1 MTKVRSLLLAIVI
14 SGVLAL
20 SAAFG
25 GPHGPLGVVPW
36 LLNLPGILLVVAVSS
51 DALIA
56 LRVGAGLLLQVA
68 VWYAVLRWWSARGL
82 RRGPA

>member
-1 MTKVRSLLLAIVI
+1 MTTVRRLLLAVVI
-14 SGVLAL
+14 SAALAM

-51 DALIA
+51 DALVWV
-56 LRVGAGLLLQVA
+56 RVGAGFLLQVA
-68 VWYAVLRWWSARGL
+68 VWYAVLRWWSARRL
-82 RRGPA
+82 RRGT